1 MTTPNDPG
9 NNIPPGGG
17 YPQDGG
23 AYQGASYG
31 GYPGASPAP
40 AKNAIAP
47 WALGVSIFAIV
58 LCWVPLLNWL
68 LALAGIVLGIIG
80 IVKAG
85 KINLPKNGKGM
96 SIAAVILS
104 VVAIVLSVVLS
115 VFVLKVAEDFVGE
128 ENIQKINECNQLPT
142 AEERDECLDRVG
154 TEIYEEKSS
163 EIDNEEKSS
172 EINN

>member
-17 YPQDGG
+17 YPQDGS
-23 AYQGASYG
+23 AYQGGSYG
-31 GYPGASPAP
+31 GYPAATPAP

-58 LCWVPLLNWL
+58 LCWVPLLNWI
-68 LALAGIVLGIIG
+68 LAIAGIVLGIIG

-85 KINLPKNGKGM
+85 KISVPKNGKGM
-96 SIAAVILS
+96 SVAAVIIS
-104 VVAIVLSVVLS
+104 VVAIVLSIVLGML
-115 VFVLKVAEDFVGE
+115 VFKAAEGIVGE

-163 EIDNEEKSS
+163 EI
-172 EINN
+172 NN